1 VQLTPKP
8 PQFIFQS
15 TMGRWTIKPSVRA
28 TLLGMLFLV
37 FLILVLPD
45 VDLPDAAFHG
55 GTAPVMLHARAV
67 TPPSL
72 LTVAAFIPISLP
84 AKALGH
90 LSARSIS
97 VSPVSVDSLPIL
109 HRSLRC

>member
-1 VQLTPKP
+1 
-8 PQFIFQS
+8 
-15 TMGRWTIKPSVRA
+15 MRRWAIKPSVRA

-45 VDLPDAAFHG
+45 VDLPDAAFHS
-55 GTAPVMLHARAV
+55 GTAPVSLHARAV

-72 LTVAAFIPISLP
+72 LTIATFVPISFP
-84 AKALGH
+84 IQTTTNP
-90 LSARSIS
+90 SAGTPS
-97 VSPVSVDSLPIL
+97 VNPVSVDSLPIL

>member
-1 VQLTPKP
+1 
-8 PQFIFQS
+8 
-15 TMGRWTIKPSVRA
+15 MGRWTIKPSVRA
-28 TLLGMLFLV
+28 TLLGMLILV

-72 LTVAAFIPISLP
+72 LTVTGFAQITSPARISANLSTGSISPTPLSIDSIPILY
-84 AKALGH
+84 
-90 LSARSIS
+90 
-97 VSPVSVDSLPIL
+97 
-109 HRSLRC
+109 RSLRC